1 MSAQVRNPHSRR
13 SVADA
18 EERTWVGFYD
28 DVDDATVAAELLK
41 FLNANPELKRERSG
55 LYLRAR
61 RSVNQARARY
71 NRARRF
77 GQSIRLLFDA
87 LCVAPFVL
95 AYRLGHALS
104 MFVIEALPEPQQRD
118 SAARRVSVLKRRP
131 EFAHASTEFDQSERV
146 PQPSRPVEPSGAKA
160 KAA

>member
-1 MSAQVRNPHSRR
+1 MSAQVRNTRPRR

-28 DVDDATVAAELLK
+28 DIDDATVAAELVK

-61 RSVNQARARY
+61 RSVNQARERY
-71 NRARRF
+71 NRARRL
-77 GQSIRLLFDA
+77 GQSVRLFFDA
-87 LCVAPFVL
+87 LFVAPFVL
-95 AYRLGHALS
+95 AYRLGRALS
-104 MFVIEALPEPQQRD
+104 LFVIASLPEPRRGASVAHHV
-118 SAARRVSVLKRRP
+118 SALMRRP
-131 EFAHASTEFDQSERV
+131 EFAKASAEFELGETV